1 VVFAQNLRLNAY
13 NHFIKKAD
21 LIHGVFHFCNSGERL
36 VALRTLPKPEMN
48 IDEDWQC
55 MSSVG
60 RRNQKDDEGVCKT
73 SDLELCGKAANNNF
87 LAENVNSIE
96 VTCSVFIC
104 SCLPLRKV
112 FCSPVVRRVSKHHG
126 KISTE
131 LIKESVS
138 VKKKKIKHILR
149 QLQFYFIFT
158 FCEPVP
164 VFLLKNV

>member
-1 VVFAQNLRLNAY
+1 MVFAQNLRLDAY

-87 LAENVNSIE
+87 LAENMNSIE

-112 FCSPVVRRVSKHHG
+112 FCSPVVRRVSKHYG

-131 LIKESVS
+131 LIKESCFCE
-138 VKKKKIKHILR
+138 KKKDKVHIEATA
-149 QLQFYFIFT
+149 IF
-158 FCEPVP
+158 
-164 VFLLKNV
+164 FLLFLFFVNQCQFFY